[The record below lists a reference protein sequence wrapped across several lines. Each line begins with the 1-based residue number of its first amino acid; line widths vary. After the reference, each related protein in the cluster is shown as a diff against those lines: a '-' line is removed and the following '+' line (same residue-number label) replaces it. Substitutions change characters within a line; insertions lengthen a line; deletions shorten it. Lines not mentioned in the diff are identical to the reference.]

1 MYGMF
6 FDTYDTPVYRPPS
19 EAASFILRVTRGCA
33 HNNCTYCNMYR
44 GVRFEKLSDEQI
56 MRQIELARATDAEGV
71 RRVFLADG
79 DALVLPTGRLLK
91 ILAVLKEYFPNLE
104 RVASYA
110 APGDILRKS
119 VEELTSLRKA
129 GLTLLYYG
137 MESGDS
143 QTLKEIR
150 KGVNGEQSIEV
161 GKRAI
166 AAGMQLSIMAIS
178 GQRDSAAA
186 MRYTEMR
193 MAKITLEMLRDI
205 DKDTVDFMPN
215 YDGSLTEPLVLPSRI
230 PNLLVNG
237 SYGIAV
243 GMEPNVPPHNLAEV
257 VDGLCAMIDNPE
269 ITIEELMKYIKGPDF
284 PTAAI
289 IQGHKGIED
298 TYRTGRGSI
307 TVRARVDIEEM
318 ERGKNRII
326 VTELP
331 YQVNKA
337 RLVEMIADLSRQKV
351 IDGITALRDESDR
364 SGMRIVIELRSDV
377 NPQIMLNIYLH
388 RT

>member
-44 GVRFEKLSDEQI
+44 GVKFEKLSDEQI
-56 MRQIELARATDAEGV
+56 MHQIELARVTDAEGV

-150 KGVNGEQSIEV
+150 KGVSGEQSIEV

-166 AAGMQLSIMAIS
+166 AAGMQLSIMVI
-178 GQRDSAAA
+178 
-186 MRYTEMR
+186 
-193 MAKITLEMLRDI
+193 L
-205 DKDTVDFMPN
+205 
-215 YDGSLTEPLVLPSRI
+215 
-230 PNLLVNG
+230 
-237 SYGIAV
+237 GIA
-243 GMEPNVPPHNLAEV
+243 GAEGSERHALATAHAINEIKPTMLSALSLMLYRGSELPWNVTSQRAEV
-257 VDGLCAMIDNPE
+257 SPGGVEVELIDDVR
-269 ITIEELMKYIKGPDF
+269 I
-284 PTAAI
+284 A
-289 IQGHKGIED
+289 
-298 TYRTGRGSI
+298 RTD
-307 TVRARVDIEEM
+307 A
-318 ERGKNRII
+318 KNRPTII
-326 VTELP
+326 TSSRMTVFPQKQYAQTEQAVRIDAANGVTTA
-331 YQVNKA
+331 QGMKA
-337 RLVEMIADLSRQKV
+337 YLN
-351 IDGITALRDESDR
+351 DGR
-364 SGMRIVIELRSDV
+364 
-377 NPQIMLNIYLH
+377 MLLQSNVRGQH
-388 RT
+388 EVR

>member
-1 MYGMF
+1 MNFMYGMF

-44 GVRFEKLSDEQI
+44 GVKFEKLSDEQI

-150 KGVNGEQSIEV
+150 KGVNGEQV
-161 GKRAI
+161 HR
-166 AAGMQLSIMAIS
+166 S
-178 GQRDSAAA
+178 GQTCHRRGNAALHHGHP
-186 MRYTEMR
+186 RHR
-193 MAKITLEMLRDI
+193 RRR
-205 DKDTVDFMPN
+205 
-215 YDGSLTEPLVLPSRI
+215 RI
-230 PNLLVNG
+230 GAP
-237 SYGIAV
+237 
-243 GMEPNVPPHNLAEV
+243 
-257 VDGLCAMIDNPE
+257 
-269 ITIEELMKYIKGPDF
+269 
-284 PTAAI
+284 
-289 IQGHKGIED
+289 
-298 TYRTGRGSI
+298 
-307 TVRARVDIEEM
+307 
-318 ERGKNRII
+318 
-326 VTELP
+326 
-331 YQVNKA
+331 
-337 RLVEMIADLSRQKV
+337 
-351 IDGITALRDESDR
+351 R
-364 SGMRIVIELRSDV
+364 SC
-377 NPQIMLNIYLH
+377 H
-388 RT
+388 RPCHQ